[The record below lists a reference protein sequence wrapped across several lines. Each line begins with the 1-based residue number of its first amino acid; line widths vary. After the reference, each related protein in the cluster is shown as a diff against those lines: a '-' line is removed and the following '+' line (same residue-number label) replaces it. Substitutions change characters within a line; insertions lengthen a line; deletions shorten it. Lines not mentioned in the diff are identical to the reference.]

1 MQLMSLNTV
10 PKPYFVVDSWLEK
23 KVTIPYWSSVF
34 KSLEIYNEDYHEKYR
49 KYIHSK
55 RYKVY
60 INKVAED
67 MYNVLWDKLIQK
79 RIERALKE
87 EFPEPVFLI

>member
-1 MQLMSLNTV
+1 
-10 PKPYFVVDSWLEK
+10 LEK
-23 KVTIPYWSSVF
+23 KVTIPHWTNVF
-34 KSLEIYNEDYHEKYR
+34 KSLGIYKENYHKKYR

-67 MYNVLWDKLIQK
+67 MYNILWDS
-79 RIERALKE
+79 
-87 EFPEPVFLI
+87 

>member
-1 MQLMSLNTV
+1 
-10 PKPYFVVDSWLEK
+10 LEK
-23 KVTIPYWSSVF
+23 KVTIPYWANVF
-34 KSLEIYNEDYHEKYR
+34 KSLGIYNENYHKKYR

-67 MYNVLWDKLIQK
+67 MYNILWDKLIKK
-79 RIERALKE
+79 RTERALKK
-87 EFPEPVFLI
+87 EFPEPILSI